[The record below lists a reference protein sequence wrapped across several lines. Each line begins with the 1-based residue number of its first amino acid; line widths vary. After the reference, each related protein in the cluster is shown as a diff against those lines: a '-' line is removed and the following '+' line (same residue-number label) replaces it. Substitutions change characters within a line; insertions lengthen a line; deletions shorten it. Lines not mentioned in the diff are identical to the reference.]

1 MHTTK
6 FVHCCDVVPNMVVD
20 FQILNFCLFVP
31 HVLLILE
38 NVPIFIPKTVL
49 KSGLWR
55 GKVSDLLVDIAIC
68 NFDLFH
74 FALLQMAS
82 LLPNWPKSYCLNLTS
97 ITPYHPDTPRYLKS
111 NLEPTLWQPFIL
123 FDVLEGYQCS
133 KCGYLQTFKI
143 WEALKETVFL
153 GE

>member
-97 ITPYHPDTPRYLKS
+97 ITPYHPDTPRYLTS

-123 FDVLEGYQCS
+123 FDVLEGYQCIS
-133 KCGYLQTFKI
+133 LAANADIFKHSR
-143 WEALKETVFL
+143 L
-153 GE
+153 GKH